1 MKLKATPKTWTAT
14 TVSVAD
20 MNTEIRDQLNYIG
33 HEYQLSKWYADIPNG
48 AGPVTLLTVTVTGD
62 NKRSFRVEFFAWSL
76 SGTTGEVFDFRILRN
91 GTQIA
96 LSRVE
101 IASANVNRIHVV
113 AYDLPPA
120 GAITYSVTHTRVTG
134 SHNGTVKGAAD
145 IPITLAAVPL

>member
-1 MKLKATPKTWTAT
+1 MKLKTTPKTWTAT
-14 TVSVAD
+14 VVSVAD
-20 MNTEIRDQLNYIG
+20 MNAEIRDQLNYLG
-33 HEYQLSKWYADIPNG
+33 HEYQLATWSADIANG

-62 NKRSFRVEFFAWSL
+62 NARSFRVEFFAWSL
-76 SGTTGEVFDFRILRN
+76 WGTTGEIFDFRILRN
-91 GTQIA
+91 GTQIGI
-96 LSRVE
+96 SRVE

-134 SHNGTVKGAAD
+134 SNNGIVKGAGD